1 MQKIPYLTRLF
12 IYLFFDIF
20 KLQIKSHQVIFVAL
34 LYFTLLYSCSQVD
47 GLFPFL
53 CIRDPK
59 DLVVIRVS
67 QEKLEKEVR
76 RDTEDSP
83 VCRVC
88 LDLL

>member
-1 MQKIPYLTRLF
+1 MIFLNN
-12 IYLFFDIF
+12 IF
-20 KLQIKSHQVIFVAL
+20 KLKIKSYQVIL
-34 LYFTLLYSCSQVD
+34 WLYCVLLYSCSQID
-47 GLFPFL
+47 ELFPFL

-59 DLVVIRVS
+59 DLVAIRVR
-67 QEKLEKEVR
+67 QENLEKEVR